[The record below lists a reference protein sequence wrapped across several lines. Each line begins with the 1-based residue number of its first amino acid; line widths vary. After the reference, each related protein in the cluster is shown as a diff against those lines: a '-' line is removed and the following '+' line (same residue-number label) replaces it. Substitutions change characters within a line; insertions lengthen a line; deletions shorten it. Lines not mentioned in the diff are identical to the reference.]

1 MRVFNGL
8 LWNRYERQILCGL
21 VENIEM
27 CELEIVSDKHIGAHM
42 SFENDTVRLEKEESI
57 FIESVDVSLVVVT
70 VWEVWT
76 G

>member
-1 MRVFNGL
+1 
-8 LWNRYERQILCGL
+8 
-21 VENIEM
+21 M

-57 FIESVDVSLVVVT
+57 FIESVDVTLVVVT